1 MKFPYV
7 LHKML
12 GFFRSN
18 PHVYSNI
25 TISVD
30 QCTVE
35 PSFFVVHDPHDH
47 DDSAG
52 PVGGSQELQLHGVVA
67 GDGRKRTLAVGV
79 PSGST
84 TSNSGYRFSA
94 VAQMDAHRR

>member
-1 MKFPYV
+1 M
-7 LHKML
+7 
-12 GFFRSN
+12 
-18 PHVYSNI
+18 
-25 TISVD
+25 D

-35 PSFFVVHDPHDH
+35 PSFFVVHDPHNH

-79 PSGST
+79 PYGST
-84 TSNSGYRFSA
+84 TSNSGYTGFLQWNRWMHIS
-94 VAQMDAHRR
+94 DSYDYDYDTIYYINIY